1 MTKSKTT
8 TAFDPTLGAIHDLT
22 IASELLMVALRAITA
37 TQSVGDRAA
46 QEAISLTLRKLR
58 PLMVA

>member
-1 MTKSKTT
+1 MTQKNPT

-22 IASELLMVALRAITA
+22 IASEFLMVALRAITA
-37 TQSVGDRAA
+37 TQRVNDRQA